1 MRCAWFGELCGC
13 RLVVFG
19 LFVFRCVE
27 LWLIVVLC
35 RVSCWV
41 CFGSFVYGFWFIID

>member
-27 LWLIVVLC
+27 LGLIVVLC
-35 RVSCWV
+35 RVSCGV
-41 CFGSFVYGFWFIID
+41 CFGSFVYGVLVHY